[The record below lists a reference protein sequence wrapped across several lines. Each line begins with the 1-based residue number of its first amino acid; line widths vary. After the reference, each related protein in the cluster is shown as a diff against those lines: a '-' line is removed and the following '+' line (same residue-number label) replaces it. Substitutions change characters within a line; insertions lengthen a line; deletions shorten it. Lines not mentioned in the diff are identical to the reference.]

1 MIISKTYDR
10 IRLPWQ
16 GRRRVNKRNTDDPSR
31 VVLAGQEALSAAGGS
46 SIKKF
51 DSCIYQTLAK
61 KDLITGSVAAKYNRQ
76 KADRLLFVKRKPLC
90 GTLVPSD
97 H

>member
-31 VVLAGQEALSAAGGS
+31 VVLAGQEALSAAGG
-46 SIKKF
+46 
-51 DSCIYQTLAK
+51 
-61 KDLITGSVAAKYNRQ
+61 GS
-76 KADRLLFVKRKPLC
+76 RK
-90 GTLVPSD
+90 V
-97 H
+97 